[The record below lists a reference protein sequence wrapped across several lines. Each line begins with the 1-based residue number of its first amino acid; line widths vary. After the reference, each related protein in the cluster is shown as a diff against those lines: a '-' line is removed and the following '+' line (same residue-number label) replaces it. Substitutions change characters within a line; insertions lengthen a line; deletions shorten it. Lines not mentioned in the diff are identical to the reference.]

1 MASGEAD
8 EQSVS
13 PLEGGGGGGG
23 GGGVLP
29 LYKRLYVGGNSAAD
43 EVSGGC

>member
-13 PLEGGGGGGG
+13 PLEGGGE
-23 GGGVLP
+23 GGVLP

>member
-13 PLEGGGGGGG
+13 PLEGG